1 MFKYLVFVAIVFW
14 GFSPVV
20 LGQGGSVETSFS
32 HVPPSGEDGLE
43 FTVRV
48 KIKYHTIMFGEPA
61 YNVVAKK
68 EKGDRVHY
76 QGKVYARSQV
86 GEEVWKKLEV
96 GTLDLAADIYD
107 GSYKVASM
115 SYPNVISFDIS
126 GSPNWGDVFPGLS
139 AEEEKALFKKGL
151 SIKNVRVERAAT
163 QGMYALESWIKKN
176 GGETGGSAQASSGSG
191 SGSAG
196 SGSPVPS
203 ASSVEDVN
211 RQRQAAQQK
220 SNATQQKSA
229 AQQHQEHVNKV
240 NAGNQERQRKQAEA
254 DAQAKRRREAQQQA
268 EIRKRQAAY
277 EAQQRKQR
285 EEARKRQEYQQW
297 AQQQTQQNAAA
308 AAGAAAGA
316 AGLAYLLGTII
327 YGGMGNVDPDNAYTG
342 DVSFYV
348 GQEIGYSVYV
358 QPMYYNSDVFDGV
371 SSRTKTQYD
380 FTFPIN
386 LDYKL
391 KMGME
396 SEYVGFNGFGRISV
410 GMSPLISHF
419 QFPGYAY
426 GGQVYSGIRNAKAF
440 FEYSAESRTNNIDYW
455 ILADESGFGR
465 SVVKTQNI
473 KYGLRFS
480 WGQYVRSHIN
490 LGVINEAVLPGDGSR
505 VQRLEHLIPES
516 NTQPLSEFYESM
528 YIPGYFFEYRKDHS
542 FNFFIHVYPEYPFSG
557 EVEYTLDSKAAEK
570 YEKGFPFI
578 WVGFHRAIDFYL

>member
-1 MFKYLVFVAIVFW
+1 MIRYLSICTALFLSISATL
-14 GFSPVV
+14 
-20 LGQGGSVETSFS
+20 LGQGGSVETSFN
-32 HVPPSGEDGLE
+32 HVPPSGVDGLE
-43 FTVRV
+43 FNVRV

-76 QGKVYARSQV
+76 KGKVYTRSQV

-115 SYPNVISFDIS
+115 SYPNVISFDVS
-126 GSPNWGDVFPGLS
+126 GSPNWGDVFPGMS

-151 SIKNVRVERAAT
+151 SIRNVRVAKAAT
-163 QGMYALESWIKKN
+163 LGMYALESWIKKN
-176 GGETGGSAQASSGSG
+176 GEGSSGGQSSGQASTG
-191 SGSAG
+191 AG
-196 SGSPVPS
+196 SGSTVPS
-203 ASSVEDVN
+203 ASSAADVN
-211 RQRQAAQQK
+211 RQREAAQQQ
-220 SNATQQKSA
+220 SGSTQQKSA
-229 AQQHQEHVNKV
+229 AQQHQEHVNKTK
-240 NAGNQERQRKQAEA
+240 AASAERQRKQAEA
-254 DAQAKRRREAQQQA
+254 DAQAQRKRESQEQA

-316 AGLAYLLGTII
+316 AGFAYLLGTII
-327 YGGMGNVDPDNAYTG
+327 YGGMGSLDPADAYTK
-342 DVSFYV
+342 DVSFYL
-348 GQEIGYSVYV
+348 GQEIGYSMYL
-358 QPMYYNSDVFDGV
+358 QPMYFNSDVYNGV
-371 SSRTKTQYD
+371 SSSTETQYD
-380 FTFPIN
+380 FTFPFN

-396 SEYVGFNGFGRISV
+396 SEYVGFHGFGRLSV

-426 GGQVYSGIRNAKAF
+426 GGQVYSGIPNAKAF
-440 FEYSAESRTNNIDYW
+440 FEYSVESRTNNIDYW
-455 ILADESGFGR
+455 ILADQSGYGR
-465 SVVKTQNI
+465 SVVNIQNI

-480 WGQYVRSHIN
+480 WGSYVRSHIN
-490 LGVINEAVLPGDGSR
+490 LGMINEAVLPGDGSR
-505 VQRLEHLIPES
+505 VQRLPHLIPES
-516 NTQPLSEFYESM
+516 NTQPLGEFYESM
-528 YIPGYFFEYRKDHS
+528 YIPGYFLEYRKDHS

-557 EVEYTLDSKAAEK
+557 EVEYALDSKAGSD

-578 WVGFHRAIDFYL
+578 WIGFHRAIDFYL